1 MIKIILV
8 DDHKIF
14 LQGLKAVLLQQE
26 KYDILAEAKN
36 GKEFIE
42 LLATHQ
48 PDVVLMD
55 IGMPELNGIEATEMG
70 LKICPDMK
78 IIALTSFG
86 DEAYY
91 YKMVEAGAKG
101 FVLKRSSSEEIETA
115 IHAVVNGDSFFS
127 QELLKQIIR
136 TLHKNIN
143 LTKKQEDIKF
153 TKRELEVLKLICDGY
168 SNQEIADKLNV
179 SITTIVTH
187 KSNLFAKTGV
197 NKTVN
202 LIMYVIKNKIF
213 DL

>member
-14 LQGLKAVLLQQE
+14 LQGLKAVLLQQQ
-26 KYDILAEAKN
+26 KYNILAEAKN
-36 GKEFIE
+36 GREFID
-42 LLATHQ
+42 LLAEHK

-70 LKICPDMK
+70 LKIYPNMK

-115 IHAVVNGDSFFS
+115 IQAVVEGDSFFS

-143 LTKKQEDIKF
+143 STQKHENVKF

-187 KSNLFAKTGV
+187 KSNLFTKTGV

-213 DL
+213 DF